1 MAQNGFLT
9 MLMKKLMKTKKDYFL
24 KKYIFQEWCPSH
36 AGGAPGLFHHGATP
50 QRSTQVNIRTDCLEL
65 KRWQPQSISLSS
77 SPFSLQL
84 VLMGRVNSTH
94 LNTWWWSLHRLS
106 KRSSMDLRLS
116 KRALTDKLVELDNLP
131 ESCLLEY
138 ESPLFENL
146 EKRES
151 MLRLSKRDLL
161 RLSKRD
167 LLRLSKRDFLRLTK
181 KSEERKSHLLVTLF
195 ILGILLRTHQIETYA
210 SPNVLNGLR

>member
-1 MAQNGFLT
+1 
-9 MLMKKLMKTKKDYFL
+9 
-24 KKYIFQEWCPSH
+24 
-36 AGGAPGLFHHGATP
+36 
-50 QRSTQVNIRTDCLEL
+50 
-65 KRWQPQSISLSS
+65 
-77 SPFSLQL
+77 
-84 VLMGRVNSTH
+84 
-94 LNTWWWSLHRLS
+94 
-106 KRSSMDLRLS
+106 MDLRLS

-131 ESCLLEY
+131 ESSLHEY
-138 ESPLFENL
+138 ESPLFESMDKREVMENL

-195 ILGILLRTHQIETYA
+195 IYDPLQDSSNRDLRLSKRPEWSEVEWQPPHLDKKDKTI
-210 SPNVLNGLR
+210 VGKNGKTLQTRLCYFSF

>member
-1 MAQNGFLT
+1 MGGPMTTASGQVARNGVLAMLGVLLVSST
-9 MLMKKLMKTKKDYFL
+9 M
-24 KKYIFQEWCPSH
+24 
-36 AGGAPGLFHHGATP
+36 G
-50 QRSTQVNIRTDCLEL
+50 
-65 KRWQPQSISLSS
+65 QPHSDPL
-77 SPFSLQL
+77 
-84 VLMGRVNSTH
+84 
-94 LNTWWWSLHRLS
+94 RLS

-138 ESPLFENL
+138 ESPLFENP

-151 MLRLSKRDLL
+151 ML

-181 KSEERKSHLLVTLF
+181 KSEDSSNRDLRLSKRPEWSEVPMMIRLSKRDLSRFLNEGSLGREAGELRLVNRLSK
-195 ILGILLRTHQIETYA
+195 RTFETV
-210 SPNVLNGLR
+210 N

>member
-1 MAQNGFLT
+1 MTTASGQVARNGVLAMLGVLLVSST
-9 MLMKKLMKTKKDYFL
+9 M
-24 KKYIFQEWCPSH
+24 
-36 AGGAPGLFHHGATP
+36 G
-50 QRSTQVNIRTDCLEL
+50 
-65 KRWQPQSISLSS
+65 QPHSDPL
-77 SPFSLQL
+77 
-84 VLMGRVNSTH
+84 
-94 LNTWWWSLHRLS
+94 RLS

-131 ESCLLEY
+131 ENCLLEY

-181 KSEERKSHLLVTLF
+181 KSEDSSNRDLRLTKRPEWSEVEWQPPQLDKKDKTIVGENARTLQAPLCYF
-195 ILGILLRTHQIETYA
+195 SICAL
-210 SPNVLNGLR
+210 PNPNFVLFSAPN

>member
-1 MAQNGFLT
+1 MGGPMTTASGQVARNGVLAMLGVLLVSST
-9 MLMKKLMKTKKDYFL
+9 M
-24 KKYIFQEWCPSH
+24 
-36 AGGAPGLFHHGATP
+36 G
-50 QRSTQVNIRTDCLEL
+50 
-65 KRWQPQSISLSS
+65 QPQSDPL
-77 SPFSLQL
+77 
-84 VLMGRVNSTH
+84 
-94 LNTWWWSLHRLS
+94 RLS

-116 KRALTDKLVELDNLP
+116 KRALTDNLVELDNLP
-131 ESCLLEY
+131 ESSLLEY

-181 KSEERKSHLLVTLF
+181 KSEDSSNRDLRLSKRPEWSEVEWQPPLLDKKEVPMIIRLSKRDLSRLLNEGS
-195 ILGILLRTHQIETYA
+195 LGREAGELRLANRLSKRAFETV
-210 SPNVLNGLR
+210 N

>member
-1 MAQNGFLT
+1 MGGSMTTASGQVARNGVLAMLGVLLVSST
-9 MLMKKLMKTKKDYFL
+9 M
-24 KKYIFQEWCPSH
+24 
-36 AGGAPGLFHHGATP
+36 G
-50 QRSTQVNIRTDCLEL
+50 
-65 KRWQPQSISLSS
+65 QPHSDPL
-77 SPFSLQL
+77 
-84 VLMGRVNSTH
+84 
-94 LNTWWWSLHRLS
+94 RLS

-131 ESCLLEY
+131 ESSLLEY
-138 ESPLFENL
+138 ESPLFENMDKREMMENL

-181 KSEERKSHLLVTLF
+181 KSEDSSNRDLRLSKRPEWSEVEWQPPLLDKKDKTEVPMIIRLSKRDLSRLLNSGS
-195 ILGILLRTHQIETYA
+195 LGRDAGELRLANRLSKRAFEMV
-210 SPNVLNGLR
+210 N

>member
-1 MAQNGFLT
+1 MGGPMTTASGQVARNGVLT
-9 MLMKKLMKTKKDYFL
+9 MLGVLL
-24 KKYIFQEWCPSH
+24 VS
-36 AGGAPGLFHHGATP
+36 
-50 QRSTQVNIRTDCLEL
+50 STMG
-65 KRWQPQSISLSS
+65 QPQSDPL
-77 SPFSLQL
+77 
-84 VLMGRVNSTH
+84 
-94 LNTWWWSLHRLS
+94 RLS

-131 ESCLLEY
+131 ESSFLEY

-167 LLRLSKRDFLRLTK
+167 FLRLTK
-181 KSEERKSHLLVTLF
+181 KSEDSSNRDLRLSKRPEWSEVEWQPLLLDKKDKTEVPMIIRLSKRDLSRLLNEGS
-195 ILGILLRTHQIETYA
+195 LGGDAAELRLANRLSKRTFETV
-210 SPNVLNGLR
+210 N

>member
-1 MAQNGFLT
+1 MGGPMTTASGQVARNGVLAMLGVLLVSST
-9 MLMKKLMKTKKDYFL
+9 M
-24 KKYIFQEWCPSH
+24 
-36 AGGAPGLFHHGATP
+36 G
-50 QRSTQVNIRTDCLEL
+50 
-65 KRWQPQSISLSS
+65 QPQSDPL
-77 SPFSLQL
+77 
-84 VLMGRVNSTH
+84 
-94 LNTWWWSLHRLS
+94 RLS

-116 KRALTDKLVELDNLP
+116 KRALIDRLVELDNLP
-131 ESCLLEY
+131 ESSLLEY

-181 KSEERKSHLLVTLF
+181 KSEDSSNRDLRLSKRPEWSEVPMIIRLSKRDLSRLLNSGS
-195 ILGILLRTHQIETYA
+195 LGREAGELRLANRLSKRTFETV
-210 SPNVLNGLR
+210 N

>member
-1 MAQNGFLT
+1 MGGPMTTASGQVARNGVLT
-9 MLMKKLMKTKKDYFL
+9 MLGVLL
-24 KKYIFQEWCPSH
+24 VS
-36 AGGAPGLFHHGATP
+36 
-50 QRSTQVNIRTDCLEL
+50 STTG
-65 KRWQPQSISLSS
+65 QPQSDPL
-77 SPFSLQL
+77 
-84 VLMGRVNSTH
+84 
-94 LNTWWWSLHRLS
+94 RLS

-131 ESCLLEY
+131 ESSFLEY

-181 KSEERKSHLLVTLF
+181 KSEDSSNRDLRLSKRPEWSEVEWQPPLLDKKAEVPMIIRLSKRDLSRLLNEGS
-195 ILGILLRTHQIETYA
+195 LGREAGELRLANRLSKRTFETV
-210 SPNVLNGLR
+210 N

>member
-1 MAQNGFLT
+1 
-9 MLMKKLMKTKKDYFL
+9 MKTKKDYFF

-65 KRWQPQSISLSS
+65 ERLQPQSIHLSS
-77 SPFSLQL
+77 SPFTLQL
-84 VLMGRVNSTH
+84 VIMGRVNRTH
-94 LNTWWWSLHRLS
+94 LSTWWWSFHRLS

-131 ESCLLEY
+131 EGCLLEY
-138 ESPLFENL
+138 ESPLFENP

-181 KSEERKSHLLVTLF
+181 KSEERKSHFFVGNNLKNRRKC
-195 ILGILLRTHQIETYA
+195 IHH
-210 SPNVLNGLR
+210 

>member
-1 MAQNGFLT
+1 MGGPMTTVGGEVTRNGVIVWLGVLLVSST
-9 MLMKKLMKTKKDYFL
+9 M
-24 KKYIFQEWCPSH
+24 
-36 AGGAPGLFHHGATP
+36 G
-50 QRSTQVNIRTDCLEL
+50 
-65 KRWQPQSISLSS
+65 QPQSDPL
-77 SPFSLQL
+77 
-84 VLMGRVNSTH
+84 
-94 LNTWWWSLHRLS
+94 RLS

-131 ESCLLEY
+131 ESSFLEY
-138 ESPLFENL
+138 ESPLFENMDKREVMENL

-181 KSEERKSHLLVTLF
+181 KSEDSSNRDLRLSKRPEWSEVEWQPPLLDKKDKTEVPMIIRLSKRDLSRLLNEGS
-195 ILGILLRTHQIETYA
+195 LGRDAGELRLANRLSKRTFEA
-210 SPNVLNGLR
+210 VN